1 MNNCPVSSSQKK
13 SPGLTSQYLRVHTKY
28 RACRLG
34 LFFMLLKFLYKNVK
48 KHASYMLDTVIYP
61 LQSYADLENLVRLF
75 LLKRLTDII
84 NIFIILSM
92 KFFNLSNVLYFRT
105 SNFLRTL
112 KYSELSIRRQHFSS
126 ATIMTSVK
134 VSKNFQLLKEGEIT
148 GSREENSDSV
158 ETKIFP
164 QNVFA

>member
-1 MNNCPVSSSQKK
+1 
-13 SPGLTSQYLRVHTKY
+13 
-28 RACRLG
+28 
-34 LFFMLLKFLYKNVK
+34 
-48 KHASYMLDTVIYP
+48 MLDTVIYP
-61 LQSYADLENLVRLF
+61 LQSYAYLENLVRLF

-112 KYSELSIRRQHFSS
+112 KYSALSIRRQHFSS

>member
-1 MNNCPVSSSQKK
+1 
-13 SPGLTSQYLRVHTKY
+13 
-28 RACRLG
+28 
-34 LFFMLLKFLYKNVK
+34 
-48 KHASYMLDTVIYP
+48 MLDTVIYP